1 MPYYM
6 AAMRRLLGPTFSERL
21 KLMAE
26 KVPEDE
32 QPVRVVSS
40 TAQILAD
47 NSVVSERLPSV
58 ESRCG
63 GTI

>member
-21 KLMAE
+21 KLMTE

-32 QPVRVVSS
+32 QPVRGMSS
-40 TAQILAD
+40 TAHILAD
-47 NSVVSERLPSV
+47 HSPVAERLPSV